1 MKDRGLN
8 RFRVAI
14 ATLLLAMTAVMGI
27 GAGAAAQDTPS
38 ELEGELTFWHGLG
51 TEAAVLN
58 DVIVP
63 MWEEQYPN
71 VTLDILQVPFDQL
84 RNKYITEASA
94 GGGPDV
100 LLGPSDW
107 VGEFVDIDIALA
119 LDELATDEV
128 RAGYNQAGL
137 DIFTFDGSLRG
148 IPQNINGIAMFY
160 NKALVPEPPTT
171 TDELLAVAADL
182 AGTPDTYGL
191 GVFPQFYNNA
201 GYLYGFGGQVL
212 NDDGTSAFDSPE
224 ATEWLS
230 FVQTLSTS
238 PGVFV
243 GTDQNS
249 IESLFREGKLG
260 LMFNGPWFIQGAT
273 DGIGAENVGVA
284 LMPAI
289 SPKENAPARPFVG
302 ATGLYVN
309 SNLDDDQAA
318 LAFEFAR
325 WFSTTGTQ
333 PLVDEAGQ
341 LPAATSVQIAADD
354 PYGATFVE
362 QYATGVALPN
372 SPRMGV
378 VWAPADDMLA
388 KVMRGEAQPADAAAS
403 AAETIDSAG

>member
-1 MKDRGLN
+1 MSRTAV
-8 RFRVAI
+8 RRSRVAI
-14 ATLLLAMTAVMGI
+14 ATLLLIATTLTAGV
-27 GAGAAAQDTPS
+27 AAAQDGPS
-38 ELEGELTFWHGLG
+38 ELEGELVFWHGYT
-51 TEAAVLN
+51 TEATVLN

-63 MWEEQYPN
+63 MWQQAYPN
-71 VTLDILQVPFDQL
+71 VDLELLQVPFDQL

-107 VGEFVDIDIALA
+107 VGEFVEADIALA
-119 LDELATDEV
+119 LDDLATEEV
-128 RAGYNQAGL
+128 RAEYNQASL
-137 DIFTFDGSLRG
+137 DIFTFDGSLRAV
-148 IPQNINGIAMFY
+148 PQNVNGVAMFY

-171 TDELLAVAADL
+171 TDEMLAVAADL

-191 GVFPQFYNNA
+191 GIFPQLYNNA

-212 NDDGTSAFDSPE
+212 NEDGTSGFDSPE
-224 ATEWLS
+224 TVEWLTWL
-230 FVQTLSTS
+230 QTLSTS

-260 LMFNGPWFIQGAT
+260 MMFNGPWFVQGAS

-289 SPKENAPARPFVG
+289 SAKEDAPARPFVG
-302 ATGLYVN
+302 ASGLYIN
-309 SNLDDDQAA
+309 SNLDDEQAA

-325 WFSTTGTQ
+325 WYSTAGTQ
-333 PLVDEAGQ
+333 PLVDQAGQ
-341 LPAATSVQIAADD
+341 LPAAASVQVPADD
-354 PYGATFVE
+354 PFGAIFVQQYGS
-362 QYATGVALPN
+362 GVALPN

-378 VWAPADDMLA
+378 VWTPADDMLA
-388 KVMRGEAQPADAAAS
+388 KVMRGEATPADAAAD
-403 AAETIDSAG
+403 AAETVNSAG